1 MQVLWTLLR
10 LIRSSE
16 SPSYKSSVA
25 VYLQEFL
32 KSKWEG
38 MAPLCELQ
46 VFWSSVRKSSW
57 KSVIQTALWQS
68 HGVIRRRGPIF
79 QEDPWGVHC
88 VYRDDFEFVG
98 SFLFN
103 CTHPWPGDCVSEAA
117 AGSWAQSGCVTL
129 CCVFPAGCGCVFLSP
144 SGEAAAPDRGQPL
157 VGAAGSGRRREAVT
171 ATRHSRRL
179 SGWAEL
185 PAPELMSREV
195 WCANHMSIS
204 CCRFAIPMQEAL
216 WCTSSLPIVGFSS
229 QHSIPHFKGI
239 SWDLCVSV
247 ILMAV
252 KSSVCGI
259 SGMYRALRKYS
270 VSGVCI

>member
-144 SGEAAAPDRGQPL
+144 SGEAAAPDRGQPQTGDSPL
-157 VGAAGSGRRREAVT
+157 WELLDQAGGGKQLLPQDT
-171 ATRHSRRL
+171 AE
-179 SGWAEL
+179 GCQAEL
-185 PAPELMSREV
+185 
-195 WCANHMSIS
+195 S
-204 CCRFAIPMQEAL
+204 CQHL
-216 WCTSSLPIVGFSS
+216 SLCLG
-229 QHSIPHFKGI
+229 
-239 SWDLCVSV
+239 
-247 ILMAV
+247 
-252 KSSVCGI
+252 KSDVQTIC
-259 SGMYRALRKYS
+259 L
-270 VSGVCI
+270 